1 MSFGFCRF
9 QLCCHESKFEPI
21 SGYAMKVNIKYFA
34 SIRETL
40 GQSSETR
47 ETQGKSVAAL
57 RDELLAL
64 SPVHVQALS
73 RDKPIRM
80 ALDQTMCDES
90 ATLHEGCEVAFFPP
104 VTGG

>member
-1 MSFGFCRF
+1 
-9 QLCCHESKFEPI
+9 
-21 SGYAMKVNIKYFA
+21 MKVNIKYFA
-34 SIRETL
+34 SIREAL
-40 GQSSETR
+40 GQSSETCN
-47 ETQGKSVAAL
+47 TQAKTVSAL

-64 SPVHVQALS
+64 SPVHAQALS